1 MSSRFYDID
10 PSLENCWRGVILFGR
25 NVASYKFALA
35 KSLLEL
41 ADKKSDFIALE
52 ELAEPFS
59 RHIVE
64 HVKNGYKQAT
74 SSSSRFLK
82 ACEQFSQGNLT
93 HDKLIG
99 TTTQLGFANV
109 IEAFHNVNNAEIP
122 HRFFTDERD
131 GTRKGIRLT
140 DNLFKLHE
148 LETAESLTPEV
159 EARWRLVETS
169 WELNISRRLISVK
182 HDIEAE
188 QFFVSDENR
197 RIDVTSSRDSLN
209 GYQKGKCFYC
219 SQFIS
224 VVSGS
229 LFLAHVDHFFPHTLK
244 QYGVSAIPHILKP
257 YGVSANLDGVWNL
270 VLACAYCNGA
280 AEKGAKVPSI
290 RLLERLNTRNEY
302 LIGSNHPLK
311 QTLIRQTGKDAT
323 TRAAFLQGVYTKA
336 KAFLLH
342 TWEPL
347 VNADPTF

>member
-10 PSLENCWRGVILFGR
+10 PSLENYWRGVILFGR

-41 ADKKSDFIALE
+41 ADKKSDFITLE

-64 HVKNGYKQAT
+64 HVKGGHKQAT
-74 SSSSRFLK
+74 SSSSRFIE
-82 ACEQFSQGNLT
+82 ACEQYGQDKIT
-93 HDKLIG
+93 HDQLIG

-109 IEAFHNVNNAEIP
+109 IDAFHNVNNAEIP

-140 DNLFKLHE
+140 DNLFKLHK
-148 LETAESLTPEV
+148 LETAESLAPEV
-159 EARWRLVETS
+159 EARWRLVETA

-182 HDIEAE
+182 HDIETE

-197 RIDVTSSRDSLN
+197 RVDVTSSRDSLN
-209 GYQKGKCFYC
+209 GYQKGRCFYC
-219 SQFIS
+219 FCFIS

-229 LFLAHVDHFFPHTLK
+229 PFLAHVDHFLPHTLK
-244 QYGVSAIPHILKP
+244 QYGVS
-257 YGVSANLDGVWNL
+257 GNLDGVWNL
-270 VLACAYCNGA
+270 VLACADCNGA
-280 AEKGAKVPSI
+280 AEKGAKVPSL
-290 RLLERLNTRNEY
+290 RLLERLNKRNEY
-302 LIGSNHPLK
+302 LIGSNHPLRE
-311 QTLIRQTGKDAT
+311 TIIRQTGKNAE
-323 TRAAFLQGVYTKA
+323 TRTAILQGVYNEAKA
-336 KAFLLH
+336 KLLH

-347 VNADPTF
+347 VKADPTF